1 MLDITITENFAIS
14 SKDVVWLQVQDYHKI
29 KIILKWVWVVY
40 VSLDE
45 ELVREKLLLM
55 KKGTWL
61 WHIKKSIEEDLLHA
75 IVSGYTLIYFDEKD
89 KWTNE

>member
-29 KIILKWVWVVY
+29 KIILKWVWIVY

-45 ELVREKLLLM
+45 ELVREKLLLVKE
-55 KKGTWL
+55 KKWTWL
-61 WHIKKSIEEDLLHA
+61 WYVKKSIEEDLLHV

-89 KWTNE
+89 